1 MEFLNFRTQ
10 KEIQDAGYV
19 VQNGTLKNLDI
30 ELNLHFGNCV
40 SLTGIVETEN
50 GGVAA
55 PFGLRNTTKD
65 IGFILQ
71 AIFDLLDLSRE
82 EGRKLSS
89 IKFFIIIHILLFG
102 LHKIKFLIIAFICGI
117 PVASYFLLYMFS
129 TEIQYMSITEKTYLL
144 SEKNFRK
151 ELQFLLDKT
160 ER

>member
-1 MEFLNFRTQ
+1 MKTKIFEEGKIYIFTDKYYKNQTIFEKDLDFKRGKPLRVI
-10 KEIQDAGYV
+10 KENDFSVLVETYDG
-19 VQNGTLKNLDI
+19 KNI
-30 ELNLHFGNCV
+30 ELEKKML
-40 SLTGIVETEN
+40 S
-50 GGVAA
+50 
-55 PFGLRNTTKD
+55 D
-65 IGFILQ
+65 D
-71 AIFDLLDLSRE
+71 AIE
-82 EGRKLSS
+82 KLPN
-89 IKFFIIIHILLFG
+89 KFFIIIHILLFG

>member
-82 EGRKLSS
+82 EGRNLSS
-89 IKFFIIIHILLFG
+89 IKNVPCRLIASDNKAYSTCLGIGNKTKDKFIYIEDLMKMKG
-102 LHKIKFLIIAFICGI
+102 KF
-117 PVASYFLLYMFS
+117 
-129 TEIQYMSITEKTYLL
+129 
-144 SEKNFRK
+144 
-151 ELQFLLDKT
+151 
-160 ER
+160 